1 MQHLFTAANEQG
13 FWEVMTRPRAKFDVI
28 VENATIFHPVRVYLN
43 V

>member
-1 MQHLFTAANEQG
+1 MQQG

-28 VENATIFHPVRVYLN
+28 VENTTIFYPVRVCLN